1 MRPRKELVK
10 ELLAKLAQH
19 SPVHLD
25 PENLLDLDNQQ
36 VYSQEEVISALEY
49 LLHENYISGL
59 ILYDDQG
66 LAYHFTID
74 SLTYQ
79 GRVCLDSLEKE
90 A

>member
-1 MRPRKELVK
+1 MML
-10 ELLAKLAQH
+10 
-19 SPVHLD
+19 
-25 PENLLDLDNQQ
+25 NLQ
-36 VYSQEEVISALEY
+36 IALEY

-74 SLTYQ
+74 SLTHQ